1 VSCCDVIAALFTVLL
16 LYSFALQWV
25 KKMVATLPSLKVN
38 KVKSSPSRSYKA
50 PGARKTTNPNLS
62 LVHKGSARFDSGL
75 TTALPAIPVKIQCLL
90 LLQKSVTVLSAT
102 LVLATLGVYAWS
114 VYLPKLWSKEFRRL
128 ETLQSSERQ
137 LVALDE
143 TLKNQLA
150 EQAEDP
156 KMGLVPPHPS
166 QPLFLAPAALKTAVK
181 PNTVK
186 KLPLPITQ
194 GRSPLAY

>member
-1 VSCCDVIAALFTVLL
+1 
-16 LYSFALQWV
+16 
-25 KKMVATLPSLKVN
+25 MVATIPSL
-38 KVKSSPSRSYKA
+38 KVKSSPSRSYQS
-50 PGARKTTNPNLS
+50 PGAKKTTNPNLS
-62 LVHKGSARFDSGL
+62 LVHKVSARSDGNVPPSS
-75 TTALPAIPVKIQCLL
+75 PPIPVKIQCLL

-114 VYLPKLWSKEFRRL
+114 VYLPKLWSKEFRKL
-128 ETLQSSERQ
+128 ETLQSNERQ
-137 LVALDE
+137 LVAMDE

-150 EQAEDP
+150 QQAEDP

-186 KLPLPITQ
+186 KFPLPMTQ